1 MIGSSIARSS
11 VALPRRSSP
20 WVALSLIVAAQF
32 MVVLDL
38 SIVNVALATI
48 KTDLGFSEAGLQWVI
63 TAYAILF
70 GGFLLLGGR
79 LADILGRRRI
89 FILGIAVFTL
99 ASILSG
105 LAWSA
110 SSLIVFRGIQGLG
123 GALFAPAGLSILMT
137 TFREGRERNL
147 ALGIWGAASGGG
159 AAVGVLLGGVLT
171 SYLSWPWIFY
181 LNVPVGLALVLL
193 APRRLAESRADN
205 AGRHFDVAG
214 ATTITASLMVLVY
227 ALTRATQSGWSSL
240 STVSLLATAALLGA
254 GFLFVERRAESPL
267 VPFEVFRGNTL
278 ATANVITTIIASI
291 AFSGFFLLTLYL
303 QQVLHYSAAESG
315 VAFVAIAGT
324 VAVMSNVAQRFVTR
338 FGARRV
344 LAVGLLFMAASEAYL
359 IRLPVH
365 GHYVTDLLPAFLL
378 LGVGMGTSFIAVTIA
393 ALAGVPGRDAGIASG
408 LVNTSRQI
416 GGAIGLAAVTTI
428 ATSAAGGTTLADTTH
443 GYRVAFGTLAVLAL
457 VGAVL
462 TTTMR
467 VAHRHE
473 AVPAETSAEAGL
485 AVIKE
490 AA

>member
-1 MIGSSIARSS
+1 MTNSSIA
-11 VALPRRSSP
+11 LRRVSSP

-48 KTDLGFSEAGLQWVI
+48 KTDLGFSQAGLQWVI

-89 FILGIAVFTL
+89 FVVGVAVFTI

-105 LAWSA
+105 LSWSPT
-110 SSLIVFRGIQGLG
+110 SLIVFRGIQGLG

-193 APRRLAESRADN
+193 APRKLAESRSDT
-205 AGRHFDVAG
+205 AGRHFDVGG
-214 ATTITASLMVLVY
+214 ASAITASLMVLVY
-227 ALTRATQSGWSSL
+227 ALTRATQSGWTSL
-240 STVSLLATAALLGA
+240 STIALLATAVLLGVA
-254 GFLFVERRAESPL
+254 FLGIERRAESPL

-291 AFSGFFLLTLYL
+291 AFSQFFLLTLYL
-303 QQVLHYSAAESG
+303 QQGLHYSAAESG
-315 VAFVAIAGT
+315 LAFVAIAGT

-338 FGARRV
+338 FGPRRV
-344 LAVGLLFMAASEAYL
+344 LAAGLLFMAASEAYL
-359 IRLPVH
+359 VRLPVH
-365 GHYVTDLLPAFLL
+365 GHYLTDLLPSFILVGL
-378 LGVGMGTSFIAVTIA
+378 GMGISFVAVTIA

-416 GGAIGLAAVTTI
+416 GGAIGLAAITTI
-428 ATSAAGGTTLADTTH
+428 ATSAAGGHTLADTTH
-443 GYRVAFGTLAVLAL
+443 GYRVAFGTLTVLAL
-457 VGAVL
+457 VGAAL

-467 VAHRHE
+467 VAHRTE
-473 AVPAETSAEAGL
+473 VVTAETPVDAGL
-485 AVIKE
+485 TVIEE

>member
-1 MIGSSIARSS
+1 MAHASN
-11 VALPRRSSP
+11 LRRPSP
-20 WVALSLIVAAQF
+20 WTALALIVAAQF

-48 KTDLGFSEAGLQWVI
+48 KSDLGFSETGLQWVI

-89 FILGIAVFTL
+89 FVVGVALFTF

-105 LAWSA
+105 LAWSPT
-110 SSLIVFRGIQGLG
+110 SLIVFRGLQGLG

-171 SYLSWPWIFY
+171 SYLSWPWVFY

-193 APRRLAESRADN
+193 APRKLAESRSDT

-214 ATTITASLMVLVY
+214 ASAITASLMVLVY
-227 ALTRATQSGWSSL
+227 ALTRATQSGWTSF
-240 STVSLLATAALLGA
+240 STVALLAAAALLGVA
-254 GFLFVERRAESPL
+254 FLGIERRAESPL

-303 QQVLHYSAAESG
+303 QQGLHYSAAESG
-315 VAFVAIAGT
+315 LAFTAIAGT
-324 VAVMSNVAQRFVTR
+324 VAVMSNIAQRFVTR

-344 LAVGLLFMAASEAYL
+344 LVAGLLFMAASEAYL
-359 IRLPVH
+359 VRLPVH
-365 GHYVTDLLPAFLL
+365 GHYVIDLLPAFVL

-428 ATSAAGGTTLADTTH
+428 ATSAAGGHTLADTTH
-443 GYRVAFGTLAVLAL
+443 GYRVAFGTLGVLAL

-467 VAHRHE
+467 AAHHE
-473 AVPAETSAEAGL
+473 EPVAVPVDGDLVLLE
-485 AVIKE
+485 E

>member
-1 MIGSSIARSS
+1 MTGSSI
-11 VALPRRSSP
+11 ALPRRSSP

-48 KTDLGFSEAGLQWVI
+48 KTDLGFSETGLQWVI

-193 APRRLAESRADN
+193 APSRLAESRADN
-205 AGRHFDVAG
+205 AAGRHFDVAG
-214 ATTITASLMVLVY
+214 ASTITASLMVLVY
-227 ALTRATQSGWSSL
+227 ALTRATQSGWTSL
-240 STVSLLATAALLGA
+240 STVSLLAVAALLGA
-254 GFLFVERRAESPL
+254 GFLAIERRAESPL

-303 QQVLHYSAAESG
+303 QQGLHYSAAESG
-315 VAFVAIAGT
+315 LAFTAIAGT

-344 LAVGLLFMAASEAYL
+344 LVAGLMFMAASEAYL
-359 IRLPVH
+359 VRLPVH
-365 GHYVTDLLPAFLL
+365 GHYVVDLLPSFLL

-416 GGAIGLAAVTTI
+416 GGAIGLAAITTI
-428 ATSAAGGTTLADTTH
+428 ATSSAGGHTLAATTH
-443 GYRVAFGTLAVLAL
+443 GYRVAFGTLGVLAL
-457 VGAVL
+457 VAAAL

-473 AVPAETSAEAGL
+473 TETAETPVDAGL
-485 AVIKE
+485 ALIEE